1 MGLAKMQGTTDGR
14 SARRKLTRSR
24 RYGMSDSVI
33 AYPPELPI
41 TARRADIVE
50 AVRRNPVIIISG
62 ETGCGKSTQ
71 IPKMCLEAGRGRRGR
86 IGCTQPRRIAAITI
100 AARIAE
106 EQGETIGRSVG
117 YKIRFDDRTSRDT
130 RIKILT
136 DGMLLAETQS
146 DPHLLEYDTLII
158 DEAHERS
165 LNIDF
170 LLGIIKTLL
179 PVRPDLKLI
188 VTSATLDIEKFR
200 RAFDGAPVLEVSGRV
215 YPVEVEYRPPGPDD
229 ADGEDADYVDLAA
242 EVVDDLRRER
252 PEGDVLV
259 FMPTEQDILET
270 CEILEGRRYP
280 GVTVLPLYAR
290 LPGAQQGRVYSV
302 KGPKIVVAT
311 NVAETSLTIP
321 GIKYVVDSGLARIS
335 HYLPGARIQSL
346 PIRPISQSSADQRKG
361 RCGRVQ
367 KGLCVRLY
375 SEEDYASRPP
385 FTAPEI
391 LRSNLA
397 EVILR
402 MIDLRLGHPLKFPF
416 VDRPNPKNVEDGY
429 ETLVELGAIRR
440 DGGGEPWLTE
450 KGRLMARM
458 PLDPRISRM
467 LLEARPE
474 GCLRETA
481 VIASALS
488 IRDPRE
494 RPPEKAAQADAM
506 HAPFRDPD
514 SDFLTLLNIWDR
526 YHGDFEGLKGL
537 NRKRKFCHEHFLSF
551 PRMREW
557 TFVHAEVLD
566 ILRELKIPAGRS
578 APAER
583 TKELYA
589 AVHRSIASGYLSNIA
604 VHKDRNMFTA
614 AKGREAMIFPG
625 STLFGKNATWIVAAE
640 MVRTSRLFAR
650 VAARID
656 GGWLEELGGE
666 QCRYA
671 YADPRWE
678 KGRGQVVADESVTL
692 FGLEIVSGR
701 IVPYGRIDPEAAAR
715 IFVRSALVEGQVKEP
730 FEFLRR
736 NLALQA
742 RLRTMEEKLRRRDV
756 LAEAKTLDAFY
767 AERLAGIFDLRGLK
781 ERLKRRGGDEFLRMS
796 EADAV
801 RIFPDPA
808 ELALY
813 PDEIAAGGRAYPAA
827 YKFAPGE
834 DDDGLTLV
842 VPLDEVPRLSADALE
857 WGVPGHLREK
867 VAELVKGLPKRYR
880 KLFVPV
886 ADSVATILADIR
898 PSDGPLF
905 EVLSRVAKRRFRAE
919 VPAAAWAE
927 VDLPRHLRMRVAL
940 VDLHGKELAGGRD
953 LEVLRRIRKAAALTA
968 AKDPVVWERARRQ
981 WERTGLTTW
990 DFGTIPEVVSIGPGA
1005 AAYPG
1010 LEPVEGGANL
1020 RLFASHE
1027 EALDSHKKGVESLFL
1042 LQFAKD
1048 FRFVERRLVLP
1059 AEYQKAVLYFGG
1071 AAAVEKMLAGS
1082 LRADVFRKDIRSAE
1096 EFKSYAET
1104 VVRLLFER
1112 AHALWEAARVVLDAY
1127 VRVRADLAAI
1137 GKANPA
1143 NKALAAILTEIRDG
1157 VERLVPQDFLAVYP
1171 IARLGALARY
1181 LEACRLRADRAQH
1194 GLDKD
1199 RKKADQAAVFVRAL
1213 DRRQSGLGPAPAPEI
1228 RQAAEEFRWMV
1239 EEFKVALF
1247 APELKTAF
1255 PVSPKRLAEKLKE
1268 IESLGEDLP
1277 AKLRGG
1283 SASIR

>member
-1 MGLAKMQGTTDGR
+1 M
-14 SARRKLTRSR
+14 
-24 RYGMSDSVI
+24 I

-41 TARRADIVE
+41 TARRAEIVE
-50 AVRRNPVIIISG
+50 AVRRNPVVIISG

-86 IGCTQPRRIAAITI
+86 IGCTQPRRIAAVTI

-106 EQGETIGRSVG
+106 ERGEAVGRSVG
-117 YKIRFDDRTSRDT
+117 YKIRFEDRTTRDT
-130 RIKILT
+130 RIKVLT

-146 DPHLLEYDTLII
+146 DPRLLEYDTLII

-170 LLGIIKTLL
+170 LLGIVTTLL

-200 RAFDGAPVLEVSGRV
+200 RAFKGAPVLEVSGRV
-215 YPVEVEYRPPGPDD
+215 YPVEVEYRPPDE
-229 ADGEDADYVDLAA
+229 AGEGGDDADYVDLAA
-242 EVVDDLRRER
+242 DVIDGLRRDR
-252 PEGDVLV
+252 PAGDVLV

-290 LPGAQQGRVYSV
+290 LPGSQQGRVYSV
-302 KGPKIVVAT
+302 PGPKIVVAT
-311 NVAETSLTIP
+311 NIAETSLTIP
-321 GIKYVVDSGLARIS
+321 GIKYVVDTGLARIS
-335 HYLPGARIQSL
+335 QYLPGTRIQSL
-346 PIRPISQSSADQRKG
+346 PIRPVSRSSADQRKG

-367 KGLCVRLY
+367 EGLCVRLY
-375 SEEDYASRPP
+375 SEADYMSRPP

-402 MIDLRLGHPLKFPF
+402 MIDLRLGPPLQFPF

-440 DGGGEPWLTE
+440 EGGEEPRLTE

-458 PLDPRISRM
+458 PLDPRIARM

-474 GCLRETA
+474 NCLRETA

-526 YHGDFEGLKGL
+526 WHGDFEGLQGL
-537 NRKRKFCHEHFLSF
+537 NRKRKFCRDHFLSF

-557 TFVHAEVLD
+557 TLVHAEVRD
-566 ILRELKIPAGRS
+566 ILRELKIPT
-578 APAER
+578 APAAR
-583 TKELYA
+583 TPELYA

-656 GGWLEELGGE
+656 GGWLEELGGAL
-666 QCRYA
+666 CRRA
-671 YADPRWE
+671 YTDPRWDT
-678 KGRGQVVADESVTL
+678 GRGQVVADESVSL

-701 IVPYGRIDPEAAAR
+701 IVPYGRVDPEAASR
-715 IFVRSALVEGQVKEP
+715 IFVRSALVEGRVKEP
-730 FEFLRR
+730 PDFLQR
-736 NLALQA
+736 NVALQA

-756 LAEAKTLDAFY
+756 LAEAKILDAFY
-767 AERLAGIFDLRGLK
+767 ASRLAGIFDLRGLK
-781 ERLKRRGGDEFLRMS
+781 ERLKERGGDEFLRMS

-801 RIFPDPA
+801 RVFPDPA

-813 PDEIAAGGRAYPAA
+813 PDEIAAGGRAYRAV
-827 YKFAPGE
+827 YKFVPGE
-834 DDDGLTLV
+834 EDDGLTLV
-842 VPLDEVPRLSADALE
+842 VPMDEVARLSADALE

-867 VAELVKGLPKRYR
+867 LAALIQGLPKRHR

-886 ADSVATILADIR
+886 AEAVEVILKDIR

-905 EVLSRVAKRRFRAE
+905 EVLAKVAKRRFRAE

-940 VDLHGKELAGGRD
+940 VDPHGQELSAGRD
-953 LEVLRRIRKAAALTA
+953 LETLRRIRKQAALTA
-968 AKDPVVWERARRQ
+968 ARDPVVWERARRQ
-981 WERTGLTTW
+981 WERTGSTAW
-990 DFGTIPEVVSIGPGA
+990 DFGTVPEVVSIGPGA

-1010 LEPVEGGANL
+1010 LEPAAGGANL
-1020 RLFASHE
+1020 RLFASSEQALESHKRGV
-1027 EALDSHKKGVESLFL
+1027 EALL
-1042 LQFAKD
+1042 LVRFAKD
-1048 FRFVERRLVLP
+1048 FRFMERRLVLP
-1059 AEYQKAVLYFGG
+1059 AEYQKTALFFGG
-1071 AAAVEKMLAGS
+1071 PAAVEKMLAES

-1096 EFKSYAET
+1096 EYKSYGET

-1112 AHALWEAARVVLDAY
+1112 AHALWEAVRAVLDAHA
-1127 VRVRADLAAI
+1127 RLRADLAAI
-1137 GKANPA
+1137 GKAKA
-1143 NKALAAILTEIRDG
+1143 SNKPLASILAGIRDDG
-1157 VERLVPQDFLAVYP
+1157 ERLVPKDFLVAYP
-1171 IARLGALARY
+1171 ISRLGALARY

-1194 GLDKD
+1194 GPDKD
-1199 RKKADQAAVFVRAL
+1199 RKKAEQAAAFVKAL
-1213 DRRQSGLGPAPAPEI
+1213 DRRLAGLGPGTPVEI
-1228 RQAAEEFRWMV
+1228 RGAVEEFRWMV
-1239 EEFKVALF
+1239 EEFKVSLF

-1255 PVSPKRLAEKLKE
+1255 PISPKRLAEQLKE

-1283 SASIR
+1283 AAPIR